1 MLWALLLGAVACA
14 DMPAGQ
20 TWGRLTGFPSGSKT
34 IQRGS
39 PDQGYALA
47 AWDAHAHNPRP
58 RRGFSPFPGRVRLQG
73 IRTGRKRPDQEEV
86 AVTLPTPTSLG
97 LLSLLVP
104 LTLVPPALAQQS
116 TRPRPVL
123 SPEVHADRQVTFRL
137 RAPSDLLQ
145 DALDD
150 GGSDNITIIVGRSS
164 RNVA

>member
-1 MLWALLLGAVACA
+1 M
-14 DMPAGQ
+14 
-20 TWGRLTGFPSGSKT
+20 
-34 IQRGS
+34 
-39 PDQGYALA
+39 
-47 AWDAHAHNPRP
+47 
-58 RRGFSPFPGRVRLQG
+58 
-73 IRTGRKRPDQEEV
+73 
-86 AVTLPTPTSLG
+86 TLPTPTSLG